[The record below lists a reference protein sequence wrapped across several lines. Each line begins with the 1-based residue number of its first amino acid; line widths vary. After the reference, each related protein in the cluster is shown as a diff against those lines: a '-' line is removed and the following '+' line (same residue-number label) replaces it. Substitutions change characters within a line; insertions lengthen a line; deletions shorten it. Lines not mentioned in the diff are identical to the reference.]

1 LALTLA
7 VLACKGERQAS
18 PSAPSA
24 TAPRGADQI
33 VLRIPRAG
41 GTARAYIYPRLD
53 SVVTEIEGAPSV
65 ARILGFDPDY
75 GVVSF
80 IDDKGQP
87 RRLDLRAG
95 EVRTASKEKLA
106 SLTSVNGSD
115 IYGITAKGN
124 LARITPAGDWSFE
137 PPSRAS
143 ALFPQQNGSVVIAG
157 NENGKTSLWLIQPT
171 DDEVVQVASL
181 PPVSKIHAQ
190 VGDRLYF
197 AVDSGLIGV
206 RTRDLTPVKSVRF
219 AKPVE
224 SIVPTPSGDRL
235 YVALKGDTEL
245 SVVDRYSETVSETVE
260 LPGAVTELRMDPLG
274 QYILA
279 RPEAEIDS
287 VWVIGIG
294 SDKVNGSIATQWRA
308 DLPGFA
314 PGGSIAA
321 VRGSDVEF
329 IDESSLAVKATI
341 ANGAQDFWYF
351 VAWNGFRP
359 RASELDRPV
368 TFETRDS
375 IIRTDSTS
383 AQNDSIPSPPLRDAA
398 PTVLPFP
405 PEGAPAQRGYMVSFA
420 AVLSE
425 QKATEIAQ
433 SIVVNGMKPRVVP
446 SKTGATTIYRVV
458 LGPYSSR
465 EEADRT
471 GRDSKRQY
479 WIYEESR

>member
-1 LALTLA
+1 M
-7 VLACKGERQAS
+7 
-18 PSAPSA
+18 
-24 TAPRGADQI
+24 
-33 VLRIPRAG
+33 
-41 GTARAYIYPRLD
+41 
-53 SVVTEIEGAPSV
+53 
-65 ARILGFDPDY
+65 
-75 GVVSF
+75 SF

-106 SLTSVNGSD
+106 SLSSVNGSD
-115 IYGITAKGN
+115 IYGITTKGS
-124 LARITPAGDWSFE
+124 LARITPTGDWSFE
-137 PPSRAS
+137 PPSPAS
-143 ALFPQQNGSVVIAG
+143 TLFPQQNGSVIIAG

-171 DDEVVQVASL
+171 DEEVVQVASL
-181 PPVSKIHAQ
+181 PPVSRIHAQ

-219 AKPVE
+219 EKPVE

-235 YVALKGDTEL
+235 YVALKGDNKL
-245 SVVDRYSETVSETVE
+245 SVVDRYSETVSETVD

-279 RPEAEIDS
+279 RPEVEIDS

-294 SDKVNGSIATQWRA
+294 SDKVNGSIATEWRV

-321 VRGSDVEF
+321 ARGNDVEF
-329 IDESSLAVKATI
+329 IDESTLAVKATI

-351 VAWNGFRP
+351 VGWNGFRP

-368 TFETRDS
+368 TFEPRDS
-375 IIRTDSTS
+375 IVRTDSTS
-383 AQNDSIPSPPLRDAA
+383 ARTDSIPSPPLRDAS

-405 PEGAPAQRGYMVSFA
+405 PEGAPAQHGYMVSFA

-425 QKATEIAQ
+425 QKATETAQ

-446 SKTGATTIYRVV
+446 SKTGSTNIYRVV

-465 EEADRT
+465 EEADRI

-479 WIYEESR
+479 WIYEEQR

>member
-1 LALTLA
+1 
-7 VLACKGERQAS
+7 
-18 PSAPSA
+18 
-24 TAPRGADQI
+24 
-33 VLRIPRAG
+33 IPRAG

-53 SVVTEIEGAPSV
+53 SAVTEVEGAPPV

-75 GVVSF
+75 GVLSL

-106 SLTSVNGSD
+106 SLSSANGSD
-115 IYGITAKGN
+115 IYGITAKGE

-137 PPSRAS
+137 PPAPAS
-143 ALFPQQNGSVVIAG
+143 TLFPQQNGSVIIAG
-157 NENGKTSLWLIQPT
+157 NEKGKTSLWLIQPT

-181 PPVSKIHAQ
+181 PLVSTIHAQ

-235 YVALKGDTEL
+235 YVALKGDSNL
-245 SVVDRYSETVSETVE
+245 SVVDRYSETVSENVD

-279 RPEAEIDS
+279 RPEADIDS

-294 SDKVNGSIATQWRA
+294 SDKVNGSIATDWRA

-314 PGGSIAA
+314 PGRSIATA
-321 VRGSDVEF
+321 LGEDVAL
-329 IDESSLAVKATI
+329 IDESTLAVKATI
-341 ANGAQDFWYF
+341 AGGAKDF
-351 VAWNGFRP
+351 
-359 RASELDRPV
+359 
-368 TFETRDS
+368 
-375 IIRTDSTS
+375 
-383 AQNDSIPSPPLRDAA
+383 
-398 PTVLPFP
+398 
-405 PEGAPAQRGYMVSFA
+405 
-420 AVLSE
+420 
-425 QKATEIAQ
+425 
-433 SIVVNGMKPRVVP
+433 
-446 SKTGATTIYRVV
+446 
-458 LGPYSSR
+458 
-465 EEADRT
+465 
-471 GRDSKRQY
+471 
-479 WIYEESR
+479 